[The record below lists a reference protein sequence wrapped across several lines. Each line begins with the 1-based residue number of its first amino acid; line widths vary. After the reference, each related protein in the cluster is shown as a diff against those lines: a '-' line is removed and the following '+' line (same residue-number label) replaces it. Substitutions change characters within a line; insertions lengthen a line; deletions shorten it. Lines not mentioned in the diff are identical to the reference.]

1 VTGAAAVS
9 SSCGGAFTLGDIMT
23 GRAVSFAVPEIRS
36 LRGSTPFDQA
46 DIILLFIRAHV
57 NSDVHCENRS
67 AAATALQ
74 YVAR

>member
-1 VTGAAAVS
+1 MTGAAAVS